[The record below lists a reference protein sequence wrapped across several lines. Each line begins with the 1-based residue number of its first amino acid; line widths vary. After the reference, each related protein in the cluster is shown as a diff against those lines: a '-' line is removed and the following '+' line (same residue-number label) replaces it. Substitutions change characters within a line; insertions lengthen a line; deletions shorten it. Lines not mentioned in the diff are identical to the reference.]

1 MVRDCE
7 HQVLQ
12 ADLMNFM
19 KNKTPPNPTPS
30 QTTRAAA
37 HMAPTAIVSAGITG
51 DSLGEGIVE
60 SACIDCAS
68 RNR

>member
-1 MVRDCE
+1 M
-7 HQVLQ
+7 LQ
-12 ADLMNFM
+12 ADLMTLM

-51 DSLGEGIVE
+51 DSRGEGIRE
-60 SACIDCAS
+60 SVCIDQAS
-68 RNR
+68 RNS